1 MTDSNIYRAKK
12 VLLDYVQL
20 NKEVAEK
27 EERIQHLFDSATRAT
42 PSLEAERVSG
52 TSEHSRLEANI
63 VRKVDLEAQLDS
75 RIDELRAQNY
85 RIQNAIDAM
94 LEPRERRLLHLRYL
108 EGRSWASVNTRL
120 GVSETWSRVIHDSA
134 LAHFAEIFFG

>member
-1 MTDSNIYRAKK
+1 MTDSNIYLAKK

-20 NKEVAEK
+20 NKEISEK

-94 LEPRERRLLHLRYL
+94 LEPRERRLLNLRYL

-134 LAHFAEIFFG
+134 LSHFAEIFFG